1 MNSENPTADTVI
13 TIPDEPVS
21 KRPRIRTEI
30 SEITENVSISSDSV
44 HSVEMSS
51 DSDVDSI
58 IEGVELILE
67 PNDSI
72 AEVVV
77 FEPVIAEH
85 LNSSGPGIH
94 NEHTQLVARD
104 EPAIGIIAEEPT
116 RGIKDLAIH
125 DEPTQANPKINE
137 IGGQKDIVAE
147 SNKDD
152 FEVQKIMET
161 PDSQQDINEAKTQ
174 IPLQNSD
181 TIDGKSPLSME
192 VTYDYPNTGNDKI
205 TVLEKMDDENLP
217 STNDTDDIQITCGQV
232 VKSSQDLDTDKNK
245 DVEIPKV
252 NGIDKSIETAKGE
265 VAIDEGEAANKIT
278 PNDKVITVDDMLAD
292 FVDEVNET
300 QA

>member
-21 KRPRIRTEI
+21 KRPRIRTEV

-94 NEHTQLVARD
+94 NEPTQVVARD

-147 SNKDD
+147 NNKDD

-161 PDSQQDINEAKTQ
+161 PNSQQDINEAKTQ

-181 TIDGKSPLSME
+181 TIYGKSPLSME
-192 VTYDYPNTGNDKI
+192 VTYDYPNTGNEKI

>member
-21 KRPRIRTEI
+21 KRPRIRTEV

-147 SNKDD
+147 NNKDD

-161 PDSQQDINEAKTQ
+161 PNSQQDINEAKTQ

-181 TIDGKSPLSME
+181 TIYGKSPLSME

>member
-21 KRPRIRTEI
+21 KRPRIRTEV

-116 RGIKDLAIH
+116 RGIKDLGIH

-147 SNKDD
+147 NNKDD

-161 PDSQQDINEAKTQ
+161 PNSQQDINEAKTQ

-192 VTYDYPNTGNDKI
+192 VTYDYPNTGNEKI

-252 NGIDKSIETAKGE
+252 NGIDKSIETANGE
-265 VAIDEGEAANKIT
+265 VAIGEGEAASKIT